1 MGRKKITNLFP
12 DYIRTGNTDHAELSP
27 LVLLAKGGRSMND
40 FAKDCEVNT
49 STISRIINMKN
60 TTACSDEVLIS
71 ISKAADP
78 SSGVTLDKL
87 LAANGMVKMVPTTEE
102 GAVVSPIQITYSVA
116 DDKKPKRFLEYASAL
131 GDTFKSMETRYAEG
145 SRETLQNALLLA
157 GYSVELLGHEKIIW
171 PRNKQFYADFAIWT
185 NALQDEGIDMW
196 LFDCK
201 SYTTGIGRG
210 TISSMNRLF
219 GMAYLDSPREH
230 GIKVSIVVNH
240 SLMIE
245 QARECFAGYKIR
257 DFFSFILVD
266 PLERKVLDEFC
277 IPRIDGTEQ
286 SVFKTKDRR

>member
-1 MGRKKITNLFP
+1 
-12 DYIRTGNTDHAELSP
+12 
-27 LVLLAKGGRSMND
+27 MND